1 MMSMAA
7 SPHRRVRSLSMNLE
21 GRVLASRYKLIEQI
35 GAGGMARVYRGVD
48 NVLDRT
54 VAVKVLAPPFD
65 EDSAFVARFEREAR
79 AAAGLSDRKSVV

>member
-48 NVLDRT
+48 DVLDRT
-54 VAVKVLAPPFD
+54 SP
-65 EDSAFVARFEREAR
+65 
-79 AAAGLSDRKSVV
+79 